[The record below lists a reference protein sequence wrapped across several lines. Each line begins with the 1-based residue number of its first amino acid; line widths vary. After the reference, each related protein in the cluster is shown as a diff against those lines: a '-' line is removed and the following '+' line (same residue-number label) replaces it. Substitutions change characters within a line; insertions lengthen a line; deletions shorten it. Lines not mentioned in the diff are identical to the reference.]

1 MWAVDAHSILLNG
14 LSITATNDDSL
25 IPQVSK
31 QENFID

>member
-14 LSITATNDDSL
+14 LSSTATIDDSL
-25 IPQVSK
+25 IPHVSK